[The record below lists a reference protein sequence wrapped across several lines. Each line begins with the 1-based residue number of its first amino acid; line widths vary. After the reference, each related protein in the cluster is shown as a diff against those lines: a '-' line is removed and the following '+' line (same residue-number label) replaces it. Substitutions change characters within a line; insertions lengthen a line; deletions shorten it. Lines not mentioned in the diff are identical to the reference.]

1 MGFKLNAEMR
11 CVAHQDFDDDTPFIL
26 SVFCWT
32 YNDVSYIKKSIDSIL
47 MQKTNFN
54 IEVIIHDDASTDGT
68 QEVIKE
74 YENKYPRIFR
84 NILQAENQYSKGVDV
99 TKFIFNY
106 PKGKYIALIHG
117 DDYWVDP
124 YKLQKQVDFMESNPD
139 YVMCFTRYQRYF
151 EDTEVFQISG
161 HNESKTYNLK
171 DFMHANHAAT
181 ATVMFRS
188 LNFDLKY
195 LNNSPFGDWVL
206 YNLILKYGDAYYM
219 NDVTA
224 VYRRHYFNSD
234 FYNPMPYK
242 KKLYILNRLFLRI
255 HGVKYFPIFIKQVIK
270 LFVFNKLY

>member
-1 MGFKLNAEMR
+1 MK
-11 CVAHQDFDDDTPFIL
+11 V
-26 SVFCWT
+26 SVLMIT
-32 YNDVSYIKKSIDSIL
+32 YNQEDYISDAIKGVFNQI
-47 MQKTNFN
+47 TNFEFE
-54 IEVIIHDDASTDGT
+54 IVISNDASTDNSDFKIRELQKT
-68 QEVIKE
+68 NYNENLSIK
-74 YENKYPRIFR
+74 YLHRDLNLGM
-84 NILQAENQYSKGVDV
+84 ILNYSETFKQC
-99 TKFIFNY
+99 
-106 PKGKYIALIHG
+106 KGKYIATCEG